1 MPSALALTGGG
12 AAWHYRNQAR
22 AQRRRADRLHRQA
35 GAVEQQMRAV
45 EQQMRA
51 VEQQMRAVEMVLGEV
66 AREVIPELQA
76 ASVRPGQGQGAD
88 LSVPKEITASV
99 VADRLR
105 EVVEA
110 LACAV
115 RQVQY
120 DAQMATSAQ
129 VAEVQMEAR
138 AAADDARRAAQEA
151 TRAAV
156 RSVASAL
163 GATASRVSQQISDA
177 IRKPAGHDDYAA
189 WMSIDHLGQQLLLD
203 ARSYVVLSG
212 GKLSRRWPAS
222 SLTDVLRAAMNHV
235 EGYERI
241 EHEESDIAVSS
252 SHVGPIMH
260 TLAVLLDN
268 ALRYSPTTV
277 DVKLREGHHGVAVI
291 IADAGLQ
298 MSPEQ
303 LAEARRI
310 LAGEQPADV
319 TRLGAHPRTGFPVAG
334 ILSRAYKFEVA
345 VEAPNDRMG
354 TNATVFIPN
363 NLLTKL
369 PPDSP
374 GAGAPAVLRAVPEP
388 PAATTASGLTVRRTA
403 SAYPARTTQPPRDG
417 QFGRLS
423 TSSAAAA
430 WAAGTRR
437 ARQIPTTNGK
447 DPA

>member
-1 MPSALALTGGG
+1 MPSALALAGGG
-12 AAWHYRNQAR
+12 TAWHYQAQAR
-22 AQRRRADRLHRQA
+22 AQRRQAERLRQRTDTADR
-35 GAVEQQMRAV
+35 
-45 EQQMRA
+45 
-51 VEQQMRAVEMVLGEV
+51 QMRAVEMVLGEV

-76 ASVRPGQGQGAD
+76 ASVRPGRGQGAD
-88 LSVPKEITASV
+88 LSLPREIAASV
-99 VADRLR
+99 VADRVR

-115 RQVQY
+115 RQVQD

-129 VAEVQMEAR
+129 VAEVRMEAH

-163 GATASRVSQQISDA
+163 GATVSRVSQQISDA
-177 IRKPAGHDDYAA
+177 IRQPPGDGDYAA
-189 WMSIDHLGQQLLLD
+189 LMSIDHLGQQLLLN

-241 EHEESDIAVSS
+241 QYEESDTAVTSR
-252 SHVGPIMH
+252 HVGPIMH

-277 DVKLREGHHGVAVI
+277 DVTLRQGHHGVAVI
-291 IADAGLQ
+291 IDDAGLQ
-298 MSPEQ
+298 MNPEQ
-303 LAEARRI
+303 LADARRI

-319 TRLGAHPRTGFPVAG
+319 TRLGAHPRTGFPVAA
-334 ILSRAYKFEVA
+334 ILSREYEFQVA

-354 TNATVFIPN
+354 TRATVFIPN
-363 NLLTKL
+363 RLLTTL
-369 PPDSP
+369 PPDSSA
-374 GAGAPAVLRAVPEP
+374 AGVPAVLRAVPGP

-403 SAYPARTTQPPRDG
+403 PAYPARTTQPPRDG